1 MKEQNNDKKIGFFII
16 IIVTLILYYG
26 IRRNEENNEKILE
39 MKNLDNEAINKI
51 IKGQIEDDIHL
62 NNSKLI
68 STKID
73 VEEIKK
79 VILEQEM
86 EKEKNNIKNN
96 NNIGKLK
103 IELWMIETF
112 FLSIFCILIGGLYLY
127 SSEKEKEYEKKHNT
141 LTKNNINNN
150 KYYLE
155 ESEMEYL
162 INKDEY
168 ENYNLLDE

>member
-1 MKEQNNDKKIGFFII
+1 MKEQNNDKKIGFFTII
-16 IIVTLILYYG
+16 IITLILYYG

-79 VILEQEM
+79 VILEQEK
-86 EKEKNNIKNN
+86 EREKNNIKNN

-103 IELWMIETF
+103 IELWMIETL

-141 LTKNNINNN
+141 LTKDNINNN
-150 KYYLE
+150 KYYLK